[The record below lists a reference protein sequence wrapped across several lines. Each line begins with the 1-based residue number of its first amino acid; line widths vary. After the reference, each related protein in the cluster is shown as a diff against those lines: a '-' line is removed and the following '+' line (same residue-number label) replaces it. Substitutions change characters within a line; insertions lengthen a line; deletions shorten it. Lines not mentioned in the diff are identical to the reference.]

1 MKKGIFISFE
11 GGEGVGK
18 TTQKELLKKTLVEM
32 GYSVV
37 VTDDPGG
44 TTIGSHIRGIVT
56 NKEFKELDSR
66 TELFLYLAGRA
77 QLVNQKIKPAL
88 IEGKIV
94 ITDRFHHSTLA
105 YQGGARS
112 LDKDFI
118 NKMNFFATDG
128 ILPDITFL
136 LDLPPKL
143 GFERMLPKNN
153 KGKSM
158 PVRQPSLSL
167 NLNDSDMPRIH
178 IDRIEREG
186 LNFHER
192 VRKTFLE
199 LAEEESER
207 IVLIDA
213 KKPIDE
219 IASLIKNRVL
229 SLINKKNSSS

>member
-18 TTQKELLKKTLVEM
+18 TTQKELLEKTLVDM
-32 GYSVV
+32 GYSVF

-44 TTIGSHIRGIVT
+44 TTIGSHIRGIVR
-56 NKEFKELDSR
+56 NKEFKELDPK
-66 TELFLYLAGRA
+66 TELFLFLAGRA
-77 QLVNQKIKPAL
+77 QLVNQKIRPAL
-88 IEGKIV
+88 EEGKIV

-112 LDKDFI
+112 LDRDFI
-118 NKMNFFATDG
+118 KKMNYFATDG

-136 LDLPPKL
+136 LDLSPEL
-143 GFERMLPKNN
+143 AFERMLPKNN

-158 PVRQPSLSL
+158 PVRQPSLAL
-167 NLNDSDMPRIH
+167 NLNDGNMPRIH

-186 LNFHER
+186 LNFHKR
-192 VRKTFLE
+192 VRKAFLK

-207 IVLIDA
+207 IILIDA
-213 KKPIDE
+213 RKPIDE
-219 IASLIKNRVL
+219 IASLIRNHTL
-229 SLINKKNSSS
+229 ALLNKKTTDS